1 MSLSLNQF
9 FFKLK
14 NKLKRI
20 GNLTMKRNKNIALR
34 MDLYLKIKTI
44 QKDFIFNIY
53 RYIIIY

>member
-20 GNLTMKRNKNIALR
+20 GNLTMIRNKNIALR